1 MEEKKS
7 FTEEDLE
14 LKYEKLY
21 PDLPKDVIKM
31 LIKTNPLY
39 EKESVKPKEE
49 KTQKPKVHKKEKEE
63 KNEEE
68 EKEFIHSLFP
78 SEKTDTKN
86 LMKYAFSAV
95 LTLVAFICII
105 ITVVISNQNKS
116 IKEELKAAEA
126 GNKEINLKYEE
137 LQLQKDYLSQENQ
150 KLQSII
156 GQLQLEINNNTSNQ
170 GQQNQSNQQQEPET
184 TNSPTEPKQ
193 ENTENNERIYI
204 VKEGDS
210 LWKISKE
217 VYGNGNYYKKIMEY
231 NNLRSEKVNAGEKL
245 KIPNIEE

>member
-39 EKESVKPKEE
+39 EKESIKQTEEKVEKPKI
-49 KTQKPKVHKKEKEE
+49 HKKEKEE

-68 EKEFIHSLFP
+68 KEFIHSLFP
-78 SEKTDTKN
+78 NEKTDMKN

-105 ITVVISNQNKS
+105 ITVVIINQNKS
-116 IKEELKAAEA
+116 IKEELKAVEA
-126 GNKEINLKYEE
+126 GSKEINLKYEE

-170 GQQNQSNQQQEPET
+170 GQQNQSNQQQEEPET
-184 TNSPTEPKQ
+184 SNSTEPKQ
-193 ENTENNERIYI
+193 ESTESKERIYT

-210 LWKISKE
+210 LWKISNE

-231 NNLRSEKVNAGEKL
+231 NNLQSEVVTAGRKL